1 MTISNNYPQEI
12 GNNAF
17 NRFVI
22 LTYRAIFMITS
33 NIMKAALGNE
43 RRNTSRLFQKLQK
56 GNEVISSFLLKIFLY
71 KYLNKLGFR
80 KETSKIYIPKYD
92 YKFHCPLNMV
102 DYMSL
107 ISREEAILTR
117 FDPHPGDV
125 VIDIGANIGRYTV
138 IAAKKVQNEGKVIS
152 IEANPS
158 IFELLRKNI
167 QLNELANVI
176 PLNCAVFSEKTKI
189 KFFVN
194 DDLRNNQFGTINT
207 DIDNFANK
215 GLGKHVYVDANT
227 VDSILSENSIEI
239 QEVKWMKI
247 DVEGAELDVIKGS
260 KELISSAQ
268 NLRIIVEIHNLSN
281 GTTYHKEITEFLES
295 FGYTIDFEDRRPSGE
310 SHLIF
315 KKENSFMNK

>member
-1 MTISNNYPQEI
+1 M
-12 GNNAF
+12 
-17 NRFVI
+17 
-22 LTYRAIFMITS
+22 L
-33 NIMKAALGNE
+33 KAALGNE
-43 RRNTSRLFQKLQK
+43 RRNSSRLYQRLQK

-71 KYLNKLGFR
+71 KYLNKLGIK

-92 YKFHCPLNMV
+92 YKFHCPLNIV

-117 FDPHPGDV
+117 FDPQPGDV
-125 VIDIGANIGRYTV
+125 VLDIGANLGRYTV
-138 IAAKKVQNEGKVIS
+138 IAAKKIQKEGKVIS

-158 IFELLRKNI
+158 IFELLTKNI
-167 QLNELANVI
+167 QLNELTNVI

-194 DDLRNNQFGTINT
+194 DDLRNNQFGTINS

-215 GLGKHVYVDANT
+215 GLEQHVYVDANT

-247 DVEGAELDVIKGS
+247 DVEGAEFDVIKGS
-260 KELISSAQ
+260 KELISNAK
-268 NLRIIVEIHNLSN
+268 NLKIIVEIHNLSN
-281 GTTYHKEITEFLES
+281 GTTYHKEIKEFLES
-295 FGYTIDFEDRRPSGE
+295 FGYKIEYEERRPSGE
-310 SHLIF
+310 SHVIF
-315 KKENSFMNK
+315 KKGK

>member
-1 MTISNNYPQEI
+1 MTISNTYPQEI
-12 GNNAF
+12 GNNTV
-17 NRFVI
+17 NRIVI
-22 LTYRAIFMITS
+22 LTYRAIYTLTRK
-33 NIMKAALGNE
+33 IMTVALGAE
-43 RRNTSRLFQKLQK
+43 RRNASRLFQKLQK
-56 GNEVISSFLLKIFLY
+56 GNEVISSFLLKIFIY
-71 KYLNKLGFR
+71 KYLNKLGFK

-107 ISREEAILTR
+107 ISREETILTR
-117 FDPHPGDV
+117 FDPQIGDV
-125 VIDIGANIGRYTV
+125 VLDIGANLGRYTV
-138 IAAKKVQNEGKVIS
+138 IAAKKVRNGGKVIS
-152 IEANPS
+152 IEANPA

-176 PLNCAVFSEKTKI
+176 PLNFAVFSEKTKI

-194 DDLRNNQFGTINT
+194 DDLRNNQFGTINS

-215 GLGKHVYVDANT
+215 GLERYVYVDANT

-247 DVEGAELDVIKGS
+247 DVEGAEFDVIKGS
-260 KELISSAQ
+260 KELISNAK

-281 GTTYHKEITEFLES
+281 GMTYQKEIKEFLES
-295 FGYTIDFEDRRPSGE
+295 FGYKIDFEERRPSGE
-310 SHLIF
+310 SHVIF
-315 KKENSFMNK
+315 KKEFMKQ